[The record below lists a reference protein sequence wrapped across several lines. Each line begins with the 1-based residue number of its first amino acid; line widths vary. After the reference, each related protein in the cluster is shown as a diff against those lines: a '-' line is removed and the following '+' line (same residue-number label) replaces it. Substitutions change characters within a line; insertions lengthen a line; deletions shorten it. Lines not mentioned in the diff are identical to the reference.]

1 MSSSAEAL
9 LRRRILEDIYDRMT
23 DEEKKL
29 FVQMTMQQKSA
40 DEIIQALR
48 QQQAQLQD
56 IKQHQQTF
64 AEDFASN
71 IAGNAVWDGLLWLA
85 RRMFRQKASSVL

>member
-1 MSSSAEAL
+1 MPSSAEAL

-23 DEEKKL
+23 DEEKKF
-29 FVQMTMQQKSA
+29 FVRMTMQQRST
-40 DEIIQALR
+40 DEIMSALR

-71 IAGNAVWDGLLWLA
+71 IAGNAVWDGLLWITRKL
-85 RRMFRQKASSVL
+85 FG

>member
-9 LRRRILEDIYDRMT
+9 LRRRILEDIYGRMT

-29 FVQMTMQQKSA
+29 FVRMTMQQRGT
-40 DEIIQALR
+40 DEIMSALR

-71 IAGNAVWDGLLWLA
+71 IAGNAVWDGLLWITRKL
-85 RRMFRQKASSVL
+85 FR

>member
-1 MSSSAEAL
+1 MSSSAETL

-29 FVQMTMQQKSA
+29 FVRMTMQQRST
-40 DEIIQALR
+40 DEIMSALR
-48 QQQAQLQD
+48 QQQAQLSD
-56 IKQHQQTF
+56 IRKRQQTF

>member
-1 MSSSAEAL
+1 MSSSTEAL

-23 DEEKKL
+23 DEERRI
-29 FVQMTMQQKSA
+29 FVRMAMQQKSTG
-40 DEIIQALR
+40 EIVSALR
-48 QQQAQLQD
+48 RQQAQLQD
-56 IKQHQQTF
+56 IRQHQQTF

-85 RRMFRQKASSVL
+85 RRLFR

>member
-29 FVQMTMQQKSA
+29 FVRMTMQQRST
-40 DEIIQALR
+40 DEIMSALR

-71 IAGNAVWDGLLWLA
+71 IAGNAVWDGLLWITRKL
-85 RRMFRQKASSVL
+85 FG

>member
-23 DEEKKL
+23 DEEKKI
-29 FVQMTMQQKSA
+29 FVRMTMQQKSA

-71 IAGNAVWDGLLWLA
+71 IAGNAVWDGLLWITRKL
-85 RRMFRQKASSVL
+85 FR